1 MLPTNRGAII
11 HFGKWTSSSIY
22 FFQKH
27 LLALKMITMT
37 VPEVV
42 MTQKKI
48 YLPKKHRKING
59 HKGFLKSI

>member
-1 MLPTNRGAII
+1 
-11 HFGKWTSSSIY
+11 
-22 FFQKH
+22 
-27 LLALKMITMT
+27 MT

-48 YLPKKHRKING
+48 YLSKKHRKING